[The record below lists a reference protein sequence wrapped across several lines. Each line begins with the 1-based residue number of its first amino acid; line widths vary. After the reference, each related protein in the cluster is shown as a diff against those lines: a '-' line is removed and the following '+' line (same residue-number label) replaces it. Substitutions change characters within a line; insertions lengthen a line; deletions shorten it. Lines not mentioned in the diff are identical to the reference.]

1 MPKDV
6 NPRHGGKGGKEMG
19 MCAPTRQLAWRLV
32 VHGGGETADG
42 GAQRGGQ
49 LLR

>member
-19 MCAPTRQLAWRLV
+19 MCAPTRQLGAWWCMVAERRLM
-32 VHGGGETADG
+32 EA
-42 GAQRGGQ
+42 RSGQ